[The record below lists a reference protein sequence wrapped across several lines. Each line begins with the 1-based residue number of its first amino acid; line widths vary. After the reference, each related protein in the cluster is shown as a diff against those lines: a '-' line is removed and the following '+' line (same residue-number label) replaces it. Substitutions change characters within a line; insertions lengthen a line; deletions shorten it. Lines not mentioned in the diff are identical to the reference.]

1 MLHDHAAIVMNEI
14 DKAITELDNAEA
26 THQKLLK
33 LGECHKNRGLKE
45 FFLWVNILSE
55 NNKNVFEFQ

>member
-14 DKAITELDNAEA
+14 DKSITELDNAEA

-33 LGECHKNRGLKE
+33 LGQCHKARGLKE
-45 FFLWVNILSE
+45 FFLWVNES
-55 NNKNVFEFQ
+55 NFK